1 MRTALKL
8 VASSIIGLVV
18 LGFILF
24 YPAGTFNY
32 WQAWVFIAIFT
43 IATTVPSLY
52 LARTNPAAL
61 QRRMH
66 GGPLA
71 EGRTVQKFIII
82 GIFLGLFA
90 MMVLSA
96 FDHRFCWSSVPAVVC
111 VIGDVLVVA
120 GLTIG
125 MLVVVQNSYAAA
137 AVRVEEGQK
146 LASRGLYKLV
156 RHPMYAGSLISM
168 VGIPLALGSYWGAAA
183 RPWPAGDRPSHP
195 RRGKAAQP
203 GIGRVLRVRAAGAL
217 SVTALR
223 VVAPCRDALRYWRGA
238 QPGTYPG
245 PALATIRRS
254 AVRAGPDS
262 RRRQTPGHRHPSADR
277 HPHRR

>member
-1 MRTALKL
+1 MKTAFNL
-8 VASSIIGLVV
+8 VVSSLVGLVV

-32 WQAWVFIAIFT
+32 WQAWVFIAVFT
-43 IATTVPSLY
+43 IATIVPSLY

-61 QRRMH
+61 QRRMR

-71 EGRTVQKFIII
+71 EGRTVQKFIIS

-90 MMVLSA
+90 MVALSA
-96 FDHRFCWSSVPAVVC
+96 FDHRFGWSSVPAVVC

-156 RHPMYAGSLISM
+156 RHPMYTGSLILM
-168 VGIPLALGSYWGAAA
+168 VGIPLALGSYWGLLILIVGLLVLIS
-183 RPWPAGDRPSHP
+183 RILDEEKMLNQELAGYSEYT
-195 RRGKAAQP
+195 Q
-203 GIGRVLRVRAAGAL
+203 RVRYRL
-217 SVTALR
+217 MPYV
-223 VVAPCRDALRYWRGA
+223 W
-238 QPGTYPG
+238 
-245 PALATIRRS
+245 
-254 AVRAGPDS
+254 
-262 RRRQTPGHRHPSADR
+262 
-277 HPHRR
+277 